1 MRWYSDRTKQWM
13 ADVRYQHAFRFFP
26 REMALKTL
34 PHGLPPGSD
43 HYYHYQKSFGVVW
56 QWVGFWSKPTY
67 ASMFLFIPK
76 KKKEPN
82 FRHSCKRNRWQELSN
97 ENDSKLDTFIYYM
110 HVNFLPACRGA
121 VVAERNPLSE
131 EFKANILKYV
141 PLLRTREFPLHD
153 AASYLESWIAGTWK
167 LHPLLEIGALL
178 FCNIQTLK
186 MFSMVAKANPT

>member
-1 MRWYSDRTKQWM
+1 MDYLQAWIIITIIKRVLGWFGSELVFDRNQRMRQCFCSFLRRKRSPIFDIHVKGTDDRSL
-13 ADVRYQHAFRFFP
+13 ARA
-26 REMALKTL
+26 
-34 PHGLPPGSD
+34 
-43 HYYHYQKSFGVVW
+43 
-56 QWVGFWSKPTY
+56 
-67 ASMFLFIPK
+67 
-76 KKKEPN
+76 
-82 FRHSCKRNRWQELSN
+82 N